1 MNKSELI
8 AAVAKEAGV
17 SKAEAEK
24 IVNATISSISK
35 ALAKG
40 EKITLIGFG
49 TFDVAKRKATTGRNP
64 RTGEPIKIPARNVP
78 KFSAGSKLKEAVN

>member
-40 EKITLIGFG
+40 KKITLIGFG

>member
-1 MNKSELI
+1 LNKSELI